1 MKYFR
6 YVLTEDELINYKG
19 EIEAV
24 PEGFIESEITLSGLS
39 VYYKIEGVK
48 ITEIIAEAI
57 HQDAARR
64 RVSEFVSA
72 FLARSFEP
80 L

>member
-6 YVLTEDELINYKG
+6 YILKDEDLVDYKG

-24 PEGFIESEITLSGLS
+24 PQGFIESEITLSGFS
-39 VYYKIEGVK
+39 VYYKLENTK
-48 ITEIIAEAI
+48 ITEVIGEAM
-57 HQDAARR
+57 HEDAARR
-64 RVSEFVSA
+64 RVDEFVSA
-72 FLARSFEP
+72 FYSTSFEP